1 MEILLRKNRS
11 GHLRFPSLEGVAR
24 KLESLEGL
32 VSKAAGERKPR
43 IAFQLESERGG
54 FCVARKRAS
63 S

>member
-1 MEILLRKNRS
+1 LS
-11 GHLRFPSLEGVAR
+11 HVAGTVPDE
-24 KLESLEGL
+24 K
-32 VSKAAGERKPR
+32 R